1 MAKKNDE
8 DKKYYVDNKRL
19 REVIVEFNNINLDDN
34 R

>member
-1 MAKKNDE
+1 MAKRNDE